1 MSDSLSGLSIEVVE
15 GDFDLA
21 VESPSGVFTL
31 TVPLAERYTSPP
43 IVTIQ
48 PRQGVGANDEVSQ
61 YNIFINEISLTAP
74 FTYSV
79 IVGISGSDFAM
90 HADHAPLVQIHAMS
104 YR

>member
-1 MSDSLSGLSIEVVE
+1 MPHPQRSLVMETAV
-15 GDFDLA
+15 GDFAVA

-31 TVPLAERYTSPP
+31 TVPLTGKYTNPP
-43 IVTIQ
+43 IITIQ

-61 YNIFINEISLTAP
+61 YNIFINEVSLTAP

-79 IVGISGSDFAM
+79 ILGISGSDFAL
-90 HADHAPLVQIHAMS
+90 HNDNAPLIQIHAMS